1 MFNNYIYLLRGITE
15 LKKFICGKKIVDIYT
30 QEKDKLFL
38 KIPLEEN
45 PDFNLILSTQPQFSY
60 LLIKP
65 EHKKAKKNTRDFF
78 QEHLPTNIVDIL
90 IATNDRIIKFV
101 LSNGAI
107 YFLIR
112 SVKSNVIFSDNYNFQ
127 PFKKIKDN
135 NDDIIITEI
144 KTSEFIRP
152 ETSLEYIIKDIQ
164 NLNYDTIINKYRF
177 LDKLIVKNLREDAWN
192 KNLLNII
199 DKIMTDK
206 ICVQKSRDNT
216 TPSFYPASINED
228 CVNHEFSFE
237 SYFNALNKFIS
248 LKHIVNREKSIKKE
262 LEKYLIKELE
272 KISNKLNDLKAKIE
286 IGSKEQEFSHKGN
299 LLLTNIN
306 QIKKGMDSITLY
318 DHTLEKNII
327 IPLDKTLSPSQNI
340 DKYFEKSKNE
350 RVNYQNAIKLYGT
363 LEAKYNQYKELIDK
377 INSVDDYNQL
387 LIIKKEIGIKSKMET
402 QDKGTESNFKHFI
415 IENKYH
421 VFVGK
426 NSKNND
432 QLTTR
437 FAKQN
442 DLWFHA
448 RGVSGSHVVLR
459 VDNSKEPIPKSVIKK
474 AASIAAYF
482 SKAKTSKLSPVS
494 YTLKKYV
501 TKRKDLEPG
510 QVILLKEDVILVPPE
525 IPNGCIAVD

>member
-1 MFNNYIYLLRGITE
+1 MFNNYIYLLRGIIE
-15 LKKFICGKKIVDIYT
+15 LKKIICGGKIVDIYT

-38 KIPLEEN
+38 RIPLDEN
-45 PDFNLILSTQPQFSY
+45 PDFTLILSTQPQFSY

-65 EHKKAKKNTRDFF
+65 EHKKAKKNTREFF

-90 IATNDRIIKFV
+90 ISKNDRIIKFV

-107 YFLIR
+107 YFHIR
-112 SVKSNVIFSDNYNFQ
+112 SVKSNVIFFDNYNFQ

-135 NDDIIITEI
+135 SDDIIFTEI

-152 ETSLEYIIKDIQ
+152 ETSLEYIINDIQ
-164 NLNYDTIINKYRF
+164 NLPYDAIINKYRF
-177 LDKLIVKNLREDAWN
+177 LDKSILKILREDDW
-192 KNLLNII
+192 KEHLLNII
-199 DKIMTDK
+199 NKMMTDK
-206 ICVQKSRDNT
+206 ICVPKSYDNT
-216 TPSFYPASINED
+216 NLSFFPASIND
-228 CVNHEFSFE
+228 KGVNQEFLFE
-237 SYFNALNKFIS
+237 SYFDALSKFIS
-248 LKHIVNREKSIKKE
+248 LKQIVNREKSVKKE

-286 IGSKEQEFSHKGN
+286 IGSNKQEFSHKGH
-299 LLLTNIN
+299 LLLTNIH

-318 DHTLEKNII
+318 DNTLDKNITI
-327 IPLDKTLSPSQNI
+327 QLDKTLSPSQNI

-350 RVNYQNAIKLYGT
+350 RVNYQNAIKLYGA
-363 LEAKYNQYKELIDK
+363 LEAKYNQYKKLIDK

-402 QDKGTESNFKHFI
+402 QDKGTGSNFKHFI

-432 QLTTR
+432 ELTTR

-459 VDNSKEPIPKSVIKK
+459 VDNSKEPIPKSVIRK

-482 SKAKTSKLSPVS
+482 SKAKTSKLAPVS
-494 YTLKKYV
+494 YTFKKYV

-525 IPNGCIAVD
+525 IPNGGIAVD